1 MIMCVLSRNTINLF
15 VSFSGNTYNIPVC
28 IWLMDTHPD
37 NPPLCFVKPTPDML
51 IKPSKYVDANG
62 RIYLPYLHD
71 WKYVS
76 ISTQE
81 ILIFSSLF

>member
-1 MIMCVLSRNTINLF
+1 
-15 VSFSGNTYNIPVC
+15 
-28 IWLMDTHPD
+28 MDTHPD

-51 IKPSKYVDANG
+51 IKPSKYVDNNG

-76 ISTQE
+76 RQDFDFDWNQVEVKAFVTVSYLQIHP
-81 ILIFSSLF
+81 LIYNIYL